1 MFSRFRGQIYIA
13 AIIKQGKNGFFD
25 RSHILFFK
33 HPHPNKNNTITHEEH
48 IKTSKQQEVDNVRP
62 LGLLTYEHY
71 LKQRQQSTTINNQQQ
86 PKITPNMKKK
96 SWE

>member
-1 MFSRFRGQIYIA
+1 MDSLIDPISCFL
-13 AIIKQGKNGFFD
+13 N
-25 RSHILFFK
+25 
-33 HPHPNKNNTITHEEH
+33 PHLNKNNTITHEEH